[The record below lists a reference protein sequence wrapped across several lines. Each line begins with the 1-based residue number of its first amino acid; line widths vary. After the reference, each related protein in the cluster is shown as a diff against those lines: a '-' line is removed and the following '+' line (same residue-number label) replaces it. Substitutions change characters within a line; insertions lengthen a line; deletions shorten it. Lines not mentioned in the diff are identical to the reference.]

1 MPSPFRVGIGYDIH
15 RLVEDRRL
23 MIAGVEV
30 PHTHGA
36 LAHSDGDVVL
46 HAVADALLGA
56 AGLGDLGEQFP
67 DTSPKWAGADS
78 AAILARVVEMVRDA
92 GWQVAGT
99 DANVLLEKP
108 KLGRH
113 KAAMRRRLAD
123 LLGLS
128 PDAVGLK
135 ARTMEGL
142 GPIGEGQAVA
152 AQAVVL
158 LEKTQ
163 EKIDHE

>member
-1 MPSPFRVGIGYDIH
+1 
-15 RLVEDRRL
+15 
-23 MIAGVEV
+23 
-30 PHTHGA
+30 
-36 LAHSDGDVVL
+36 
-46 HAVADALLGA
+46 
-56 AGLGDLGEQFP
+56 
-67 DTSPKWAGADS
+67 
-78 AAILARVVEMVRDA
+78 
-92 GWQVAGT
+92 
-99 DANVLLEKP
+99 
-108 KLGRH
+108 
-113 KAAMRRRLAD
+113 MRRRLAD